1 MSDIRAVLAF
11 MLFFL
16 PLVMMFFYMY
26 LARKFDKI
34 IEEAYREGN

>member
-1 MSDIRAVLAF
+1 MSDTRTALAF